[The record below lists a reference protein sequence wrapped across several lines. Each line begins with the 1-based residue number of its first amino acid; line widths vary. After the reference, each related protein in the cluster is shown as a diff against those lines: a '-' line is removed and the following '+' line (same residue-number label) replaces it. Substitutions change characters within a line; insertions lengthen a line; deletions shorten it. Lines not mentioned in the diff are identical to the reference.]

1 MPTGPDRAA
10 QADLLRS
17 GGDGGGGAG
26 KIRDCVV
33 SIAMQDE
40 VAAVDTGR
48 LAATAI
54 AAAAHAY

>member
-1 MPTGPDRAA
+1 LEEDVALSGSDRAA

-26 KIRDCVV
+26 KIRDCAV
-33 SIAMQDE
+33 SE